1 MSLSDKTDRA
11 AFLNYQPILII
22 VRMLGLLSAPQDL
35 PYSPSLLL
43 RLLAVYVVTGMM
55 VLIPGV
61 NDLFTAVALL
71 LLDLVLLFAF
81 LKFCLYTR
89 NHSERFLQTLLACL
103 GVGIF
108 FQLLALP
115 LVLVLNSGVETSQA
129 NSALGGLFYLM
140 LVSWQITIIAH
151 ILRHAMNML
160 MGLTLLLSFSYLLVA
175 IFLSNQITAYLAA
188 S

>member
-1 MSLSDKTDRA
+1 
-11 AFLNYQPILII
+11 LNYQPILTI

-35 PYSPSLLL
+35 PYSQSLFL
-43 RLLAVYVVTGMM
+43 RLLAVYVATGMM
-55 VLIPGV
+55 VLLPGT
-61 NDLFTAVALL
+61 NDLFMAVVLM

-108 FQLLALP
+108 FQILALP
-115 LVLVLNSGVETSQA
+115 LVLVLNSDVETSQA

-151 ILRHAMNML
+151 ILRHAMNMI
-160 MGLTLLLSFSYLLVA
+160 MALTLLLSFSYLLVA